1 MGLNE
6 LKVNSLG
13 KICFVKTCNLKRRF
27 MDMGFNRGVNVRPIL
42 VGGSM
47 RVYSIKGSLIGIRDD
62 DAKNIEVDL

>member
-6 LKVNSLG
+6 LEINSLG
-13 KICFVKTCNLKRRF
+13 TIRFVRTCDLKRRF
-27 MDMGFNRGVNVRPIL
+27 MDMGFNKGVKVKPIL

-47 RVYSIKGSLIGIRDD
+47 RVYSIKGSLIGIRND